1 MLSVLTV
8 SVRMFKSGTHFQS
21 DYANVHKS
29 LTIALAA
36 LTIYLNYIV
45 QIRCYLK

>member
-1 MLSVLTV
+1 MLSLLAVH
-8 SVRMFKSGTHFQS
+8 MFKSGTHFQC
-21 DYANVHKS
+21 DYANVHRN
-29 LTIALAA
+29 LTTALSA